1 MTKTSLAAKM
11 ILFGCAFSV
20 LPTIAVAQASAT
32 IERQWMSLPGDIWT
46 CLQAK
51 LVLSNSSIN
60 EKMQQGISP
69 DDPLISKQ
77 ISDCKNSFDL
87 SEWHRLIQIEAMS
100 EMSDWIC
107 RLPARNRE
115 NVHTDISSER

>member
-11 ILFGCAFSV
+11 ILFGCALSV
-20 LPTIAVAQASAT
+20 LPTIAVAQASAA
-32 IERQWMSLPGDIWT
+32 IERQWMSLSNEIQT

-60 EKMQQGISP
+60 EKMQQGLSLN
-69 DDPLISKQ
+69 DPLISKQ

-87 SEWHRLIQIEAMS
+87 SEWHRFMEIEAMS

-115 NVHTDISSER
+115 NMHTDISYER